1 MPNTKAVGV
10 AYSDP
15 QFESVTVTGAST
27 LAAVTAT
34 TVAAA
39 SVATS
44 GAVVATG
51 AVSGATLTSA
61 GDAAASNAVAG
72 VYFYTTAITGNST
85 VTTAPKGSLGGTSNA
100 TGAGKLFVSDG
111 SKWQLGA
118 IT

>member
-10 AYSDP
+10 AYADP

-39 SVATS
+39 SVA
-44 GAVVATG
+44 ATG

-61 GDAAASNAVAG
+61 ADAAASNAVAG

-85 VTTAPKGSLGGTSNA
+85 ATAAPKGSLGGTSNS

>member
-1 MPNTKAVGV
+1 MPNTKPIGV

-15 QFESVTVTGAST
+15 LLDSVTVAGAST

-34 TVAAA
+34 TVAA
-39 SVATS
+39 
-44 GAVVATG
+44 TG

-61 GDAAASNAVAG
+61 ADAAASNAVAG

-85 VTTAPKGSLGGTSNA
+85 VTTAPKGSIGGTSNG